1 MGTSFHGGDGGGGG
15 NNNEPDSGGGGRE
28 TSHGSGGGYLPPLH
42 TQPRLFSDP
51 SCLPRGGRGADPE
64 LLRRLQAIRDGYELR
79 SACILPCMALALTL
93 LTLACQLG
101 GARES
106 PYLPLTF
113 AATFF
118 VYSIERHWLRPRA
131 ARQIHEIQR
140 ELRRK
145 AQRGGG
151 GGRSYAAVPRSSSL
165 GLGRGGSSGSGGG
178 AAGGRLRQVSGPSS
192 DLVAGDD
199 GGEEEGGRLPP
210 VAEASGDYSSRS
222 SSQASSAVLSR
233 EGSWMGEVKEVAGDG
248 DEEKGGGGVAGPSE
262 PQRHVTFSSSVVG
275 GKT

>member
-1 MGTSFHGGDGGGGG
+1 MGTSFHGGGGDGD
-15 NNNEPDSGGGGRE
+15 NNEPDSGGGRE

-42 TQPRLFSDP
+42 AQPRLFSDP

-64 LLRRLQAIRDGYELR
+64 LLRRLQAIRDGSELR

-93 LTLACQLG
+93 LTLACQVW

-151 GGRSYAAVPRSSSL
+151 GGSYAVPRSSSL
-165 GLGRGGSSGSGGG
+165 GLGRGGSGNGGG
-178 AAGGRLRQVSGPSS
+178 AARGWLPQLSGPSS
-192 DLVAGDD
+192 DLVGGDD
-199 GGEEEGGRLPP
+199 GGEEEGGRLAP

-222 SSQASSAVLSR
+222 TSQASSAVLSR
-233 EGSWMGEVKEVAGDG
+233 EGSWMGEVKEAAGDG

-262 PQRHVTFSSSVVG
+262 PPRHVTFSSSVVG